1 MSYLLDTNAVIV
13 YLNGRCEKLK
23 QQLLQT
29 NPEHIFLCSIVKAE
43 LFFGA
48 MKSQNP
54 AKTLANIERLSAQ
67 FKSIAFDD
75 NAAEFY
81 GKIRADLNA
90 KGTPIGNNDLMIA
103 AIALANQFTLINHNT
118 REFNRVE
125 NLLIEDW
132 EI

>member
-29 NPEHIFLCSIVKAE
+29 NPEQIFLCSIVKAE

-67 FKSIAFDD
+67 FKSIVFDD

-81 GKIRADLNA
+81 GKIRADLSA

-103 AIALANQFTLINHNT
+103 AIAIANNVTLITHNT

-125 NLLIEDW
+125 NLIIEDW
-132 EI
+132 EL

>member
-1 MSYLLDTNAVIV
+1 MIYLLDTNACIIF
-13 YLNGRCEKLK
+13 LNGRSEKLE
-23 QQLLQT
+23 QHFLNCQPEQLR
-29 NPEHIFLCSIVKAE
+29 LCSIVKAE

-48 MKSQNP
+48 MKSQIS
-54 AKTLANIERLSAQ
+54 AKSLAKIEDFFTRIESV
-67 FKSIAFDD
+67 SFDD

-81 GKIRADLNA
+81 GKIRADLSA

-103 AIALANQFTLINHNT
+103 AIALSHGFTLITHNT

-132 EI
+132 EV